1 MSMPKVETIEQ
12 WAKRVASEIRR
23 GQLEPPA
30 VKEPKKTISEEALN
44 LAKEL
49 GRERAA
55 SQASLTE
62 NKGLKHYLISAD
74 DE

>member
-1 MSMPKVETIEQ
+1 MSIPKVETVEQ

-49 GRERAA
+49 GREKAA
-55 SQASLTE
+55 SQASLTG
-62 NKGLKHYLISAD
+62 NKGLKSYMISTG